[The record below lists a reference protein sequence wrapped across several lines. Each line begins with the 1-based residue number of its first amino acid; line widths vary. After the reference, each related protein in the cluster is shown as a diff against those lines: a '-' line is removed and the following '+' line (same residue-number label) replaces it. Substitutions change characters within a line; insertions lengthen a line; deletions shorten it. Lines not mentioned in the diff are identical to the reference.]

1 MITLSRQQKEA
12 VEHTGSAFVHAGPG
26 SGKTRVL
33 ISRIAYLVNNCGAS
47 PTEILA
53 FTFTRAAAKQMRE
66 RLTEE
71 IGEKRTKEM
80 WILTIHAFCMRVI
93 STWGWKLRYK
103 DGISIYDDRD
113 QLDIITQ
120 VQKDMGIK
128 TKPESFLREIN
139 RGEINPKREKAFKE
153 FEFRLKENN
162 AINFIGLLDKAIYLM
177 TQHNDVREH
186 YAHKFRYVLLD
197 EMNDTSDRDYS
208 IAKLVSGKWK
218 NLFAVG
224 DLSQTIF
231 SFRGSDQKTIDYLKA
246 DIPDHKE
253 FHLSR
258 SYRCPEPIVDACN
271 KLIPHAEPLVTKKEG
286 LPLEASGWDS
296 EDEEALAIA
305 NKIAEGAEL
314 GIPYSDFAILCR
326 THALEDGIMSAL
338 EHKKIPFSLGGTT
351 MRFMNVDEIRIFHD
365 YLRVIVNGRDD
376 FSFRRIINKPSRGIR
391 PVTMARISAQARE
404 GDISLLESTLVHF
417 QDAPREEKQWLV
429 DLAEIAKADFPDQYR
444 SIYNLLAGWYDSQ
457 GLKTRV
463 KNLNALML
471 LIAEWQQN
479 TPEIIS
485 AEAYLRHLMDL
496 NSQDDVTEDENTVK
510 VMTVHTSKGLEFPI
524 VIIPGCENMVFPLNN
539 KADTPE
545 KIESLAEERRLFY
558 VALSRTQKAAHVTF
572 SRRRVVRGK
581 DRDQEPSIFIEEAGI
596 PIVPGIYKQEL
607 QHD

>member
-1 MITLSRQQKEA
+1 
-12 VEHTGSAFVHAGPG
+12 
-26 SGKTRVL
+26 
-33 ISRIAYLVNNCGAS
+33 
-47 PTEILA
+47 
-53 FTFTRAAAKQMRE
+53 
-66 RLTEE
+66 
-71 IGEKRTKEM
+71 
-80 WILTIHAFCMRVI
+80 
-93 STWGWKLRYK
+93 
-103 DGISIYDDRD
+103 
-113 QLDIITQ
+113 
-120 VQKDMGIK
+120 
-128 TKPESFLREIN
+128 
-139 RGEINPKREKAFKE
+139 
-153 FEFRLKENN
+153 
-162 AINFIGLLDKAIYLM
+162 
-177 TQHNDVREH
+177 
-186 YAHKFRYVLLD
+186 
-197 EMNDTSDRDYS
+197 
-208 IAKLVSGKWK
+208 
-218 NLFAVG
+218 
-224 DLSQTIF
+224 
-231 SFRGSDQKTIDYLKA
+231 
-246 DIPDHKE
+246 
-253 FHLSR
+253 
-258 SYRCPEPIVDACN
+258 
-271 KLIPHAEPLVTKKEG
+271 
-286 LPLEASGWDS
+286 
-296 EDEEALAIA
+296 
-305 NKIAEGAEL
+305 
-314 GIPYSDFAILCR
+314 
-326 THALEDGIMSAL
+326 
-338 EHKKIPFSLGGTT
+338 
-351 MRFMNVDEIRIFHD
+351 
-365 YLRVIVNGRDD
+365 VIVNGRDD